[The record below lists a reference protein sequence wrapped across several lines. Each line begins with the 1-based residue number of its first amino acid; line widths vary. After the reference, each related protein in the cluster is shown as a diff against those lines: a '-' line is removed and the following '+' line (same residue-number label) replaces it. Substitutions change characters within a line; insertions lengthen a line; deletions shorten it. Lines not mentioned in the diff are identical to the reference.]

1 MHSHTQRRPYS
12 RSALLSLVGMLA
24 ITTTSIAQDTAALRG
39 GRRLQEWQQ
48 QTQDTSWQQ
57 QSDQLPQDSPFF
69 RQEQQEQPQ
78 ELLSEAAE
86 PQQQQQEQ
94 NEQTQVEE
102 VQLTEQELHQK
113 QMISYLGGLVP
124 AVDSNILPLYLRD
137 VQDLNGGYRM
147 DLYGGNGEPV
157 LRDRDLV
164 FFWHIPRTGGATLKN
179 ILNFCYGLRRAEQLE
194 NEPSMEYVRNNILN
208 MDTASPDG
216 LRVSYEQNIVNSN
229 MLDMISSN
237 YFLSGSALFNEGHF
251 GKTFTILRH
260 PVDLALSLFFHRRK
274 YIPVYNQITVHDYVS
289 SDGYMDN
296 WMVRQLTGTMPWVE
310 LSEKHLEQAKL
321 TMKTKIFIGVN
332 TEMDETIRQLK
343 AHYGWEDIDKKNW
356 PPGFEKPYEETCE
369 YKYLEERANEINHPD
384 IPGGRGGRTWKVF
397 VEKEKWDMGLYYF
410 GLELFAEQRNRY
422 PPKDVLEVEQE

>member
-1 MHSHTQRRPYS
+1 MRSHIHMQRRQYS
-12 RSALLSLVGMLA
+12 RRSALLSLVGMLV
-24 ITTTSIAQDTAALRG
+24 TTSTVAQDTAALRG

-69 RQEQQEQPQ
+69 RQEQQEQQPQ
-78 ELLSEAAE
+78 ELLPEAAE
-86 PQQQQQEQ
+86 PQQQQHQEEG
-94 NEQTQVEE
+94 NEQTQEVEE
-102 VQLTEQELHQK
+102 VQLQLTEEELHQK

-216 LRVSYEQNIVNSN
+216 LAISYEQNIVNSN

-237 YFLSGSALFNEGHF
+237 YFLSGSALFNDKFRIG
-251 GKTFTILRH
+251 IS
-260 PVDLALSLFFHRRK
+260 ALSCGSLRRG
-274 YIPVYNQITVHDYVS
+274 S
-289 SDGYMDN
+289 G
-296 WMVRQLTGTMPWVE
+296 
-310 LSEKHLEQAKL
+310 
-321 TMKTKIFIGVN
+321 
-332 TEMDETIRQLK
+332 
-343 AHYGWEDIDKKNW
+343 
-356 PPGFEKPYEETCE
+356 
-369 YKYLEERANEINHPD
+369 
-384 IPGGRGGRTWKVF
+384 
-397 VEKEKWDMGLYYF
+397 
-410 GLELFAEQRNRY
+410 
-422 PPKDVLEVEQE
+422 